1 MKRLEEE
8 NRTMMKKKLTSMKS
22 YVEDLT
28 SQLLEK
34 RKREAEE

>member
-1 MKRLEEE
+1 LKRLEEE

-34 RKREAEE
+34 RKKEAEE

>member
-1 MKRLEEE
+1 
-8 NRTMMKKKLTSMKS
+8 MMKKKLTSMKS

-34 RKREAEE
+34 RKKEAEE